1 MIYTII
7 GIIILILVLIL
18 LAILIIPFHISF
30 YLQKREEDVRGKFKI
45 SWLRIRLIERKIPSE
60 EEEKEEKKKEKKES
74 KFNLDQFLEVINK
87 FLESLDHLKPIF
99 KAFIKSISIE
109 NLSLHLDLGL
119 YSPVSTAMISGYFW
133 SISSILNL
141 IPPVNLSITPDFQKS
156 KLDGSVELNLK
167 IKFFWIVGALI
178 RAFTKRP
185 VRDLF
190 RSVRKLNQ

>member
-1 MIYTII
+1 M
-7 GIIILILVLIL
+7 VLIL
-18 LAILIIPFHISF
+18 LAILLIPFHVSF

-74 KFNLDQFLEVINK
+74 KFNLNQFLEVINK

-99 KAFIKSISIE
+99 YAFIKSINVE

-156 KLDGSVELNLK
+156 KLDGSVELSLK